1 MTQGCKT
8 CKQKGFGKSQIGAI
22 ILGSYILLSSIY
34 GTIEFVKNIIEYFK

>member
-8 CKQKGFGKSQIGAI
+8 CKQKGPTKSQVGAI